1 MYSSLFF
8 CYALCFIVEKEEG
21 LDRKMVSWKNLDSV
35 TRATRSGHH
44 EAMPCVERAASAKD
58 VSTETEKKNR

>member
-1 MYSSLFF
+1 
-8 CYALCFIVEKEEG
+8 
-21 LDRKMVSWKNLDSV
+21 MVSWKNLDSV